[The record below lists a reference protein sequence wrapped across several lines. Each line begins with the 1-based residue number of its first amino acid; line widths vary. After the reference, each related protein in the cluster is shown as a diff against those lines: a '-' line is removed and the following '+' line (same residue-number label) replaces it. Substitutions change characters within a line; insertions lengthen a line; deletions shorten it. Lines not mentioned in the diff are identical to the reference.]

1 MIRSLSKHSNYL
13 FVFNNFYSRRK
24 LDYLFVCLKIYYKY
38 LALPKNVL
46 VLVRDVRQ
54 LFYSLY
60 DEYVKFYY
68 LSLNLIL
75 NKMMFLQL
83 KLQIVELVKVINC
96 YFK

>member
-13 FVFNNFYSRRK
+13 FVFNNFYSLRK

-60 DEYVKFYY
+60 DEYAKFHSP
-68 LSLNLIL
+68 SLNI
-75 NKMMFLQL
+75 NFEQDVHSAQAPTNRIGKDYQL
-83 KLQIVELVKVINC
+83 L
-96 YFK
+96 F